1 MVCESVVNMKIA
13 AENVRGIADIASNWS
28 YGGRID
34 TEQLM
39 QEIILSVEELVQK
52 SKGLKV
58 EDATQT
64 EVNGKI
70 VADLTIATEKLKDM
84 AVDSK
89 KVSGSTRNAAEH
101 LVIDILLSIDE
112 LVHDSAGLK
121 IENIVQKKVR
131 GKIAVGVQI
140 VAEEVEVEEE
150 PADNFLDEDFMTL
163 EMMER
168 DGDCLY

>member
-13 AENVRGIADIASNWS
+13 AEDVSGIADIASSWP
-28 YGGRID
+28 YGGKVD

-39 QEIILSVEELVQK
+39 QEIILSIEELVRE

-70 VADLTIATEKLKDM
+70 VTDLTIATEELRGM
-84 AVDSK
+84 AVDAK
-89 KVSGSTRNAAEH
+89 KVSGGSRNAAEH

-112 LVHDSAGLK
+112 IVHDSAGLK
-121 IENIVQKKVR
+121 IENIVQKKIR

-140 VAEEVEVEEE
+140 VAEEEEEEE
-150 PADNFLDEDFMTL
+150 PADDFLDDDFMTL
-163 EMMER
+163 EMMQK
-168 DGDCLY
+168 DGDYLY